1 MTLLALYN
9 SVASSL
15 VIPCTEIM
23 QSSDNPSNLFWSSSS
38 HSHPFRDERTRTPN
52 AALHRQCNRFT
63 VLQRSPILTFEFLL
77 QLLLQPANDFH
88 TGGNNCRELIFAN
101 VKRAILSPS
110 CVAPLQL
117 LCVSCHTSHLI
128 AMSFCSPL

>member
-38 HSHPFRDERTRTPN
+38 HSHPLGMKGPGLQMLLYTDSATDSQCYS
-52 AALHRQCNRFT
+52 ALQ
-63 VLQRSPILTFEFLL
+63 S
-77 QLLLQPANDFH
+77 
-88 TGGNNCRELIFAN
+88 
-101 VKRAILSPS
+101 
-110 CVAPLQL
+110 
-117 LCVSCHTSHLI
+117 
-128 AMSFCSPL
+128 